1 MAQILV
7 RDLDEADVEEIRLLA
22 KAKNRSVQ
30 GQLKTMI
37 QEAAELQRRKR
48 RFRDVAERWQ
58 ALWREEDKT
67 LPDSALLIREDR
79 DSR

>member
-37 QEAAELQRRKR
+37 QEAAELQRRRR

-58 ALWREEDKT
+58 ALWREEGKT
-67 LPDSALLIREDR
+67 FPDSALLNREDR